1 MLVRVGMTKL
11 ALALAL
17 LLAACVTDDD
27 VGTPPQ
33 PTEDQDDPQSD
44 DDRVPIDPTTGL
56 PEQPTCASF
65 DGKGDIPCAP

>member
-1 MLVRVGMTKL
+1 MTKL

-33 PTEDQDDPQSD
+33 PTVGENDPQDD
-44 DDRVPIDPTTGL
+44 DDRDPIDPIDGL
-56 PEQPTCASF
+56 PDDSTCASF
-65 DGKGDIPCAP
+65 DGKGDTPCAP